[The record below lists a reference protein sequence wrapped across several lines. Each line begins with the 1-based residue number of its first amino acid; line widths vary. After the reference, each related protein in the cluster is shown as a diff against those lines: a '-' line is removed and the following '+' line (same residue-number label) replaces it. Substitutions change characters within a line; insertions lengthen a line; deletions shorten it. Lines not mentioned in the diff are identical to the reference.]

1 MKIQPVVFP
10 QLITLAV
17 LWPGQASLAQSARDL
32 RPHLTQN
39 KLYALQKPLE
49 WKVAE
54 TAEPDFYRIQVH
66 SPDGASGVDFAWV
79 RSNPGHSNAVRY
91 LVAYRQLLS
100 RTYPDVTFTEV
111 HASRD
116 NFRSAAVVTFHM
128 GETLVRGR
136 YYFESSPRALSAQG
150 YFAPE
155 HALSAA
161 RSLLLNVMAS
171 LASIRNDRRPDPSG
185 SEPPYYRPPMVMR
198 TAEDRSL
205 SVRIPEDWGFLAGGG
220 KVVAGR
226 RGGGPGFI
234 FTALEGNP
242 MLPGA
247 SVSQGVIGSRYLS
260 PPQTLAWILKGFGHR
275 NIRIASADRDAA
287 TSQELAMRIR
297 RRGDAQDVTA
307 GWTAAEGMP
316 CVGGF
321 KVINAAPSMTGLWFT
336 ILAGVWSPEKDAY
349 LYTPALEEV
358 ASSFSINDQYAREY
372 IRAGLA
378 RLRELQRQTA
388 GAIGDLNRARE
399 QNQKDWEERQ
409 KRKEFSESKWDDY
422 RRGNSYWVSD
432 LEGGKVYAT
441 DSGGTRDTVTG
452 DYYEGRG
459 YNWVNFQGENPRYPE
474 SMREISSYE
483 LKQMGG
489 QSR

>member
-1 MKIQPVVFP
+1 VEIQSVVLP
-10 QLITLAV
+10 SLIALAV
-17 LWPGQASLAQSARDL
+17 LGPQPALAQSARDL
-32 RPHLTQN
+32 RPYLTQN
-39 KLYALQKPLE
+39 KLYALQKPQD

-54 TAEPDFYRIQVH
+54 TAQANFFRILVN
-66 SPDGASGVDFAWV
+66 SPDGASAVDFAWA
-79 RSNPGHSNAVRY
+79 RPDAERSNAVRY
-91 LVAYRQLLS
+91 LLAYRQLLS
-100 RTYPDVTFTEV
+100 RSYPDVTFSDI

-116 NFRSAAVVTFHM
+116 NLRSVAAVSFHQ
-128 GETLVRGR
+128 GGSLVRGR
-136 YYFESSPRALSAQG
+136 YYFESGPRALSAQG

-155 HALSAA
+155 RLLPAQ
-161 RSLLLNVMAS
+161 RTLLLNVMAS
-171 LASIRNDRRPDPSG
+171 LALIKNDRRPDPQAG
-185 SEPPYYRPPMVMR
+185 APPYYNPTMAVR
-198 TAEDRSL
+198 TADDRSL
-205 SVRIPEDWGFLAGGG
+205 SVKVPTDWGFLAGGG

-226 RGGGPGFI
+226 RGGGPGFL
-234 FTALEGNP
+234 FTSLEGNP

-247 SVSQGVIGSRYLS
+247 SVAQGVIGSRYLS
-260 PPQTLAWILKGFGHR
+260 PQQTLAWILKGFGHR
-275 NIRIASADRDAA
+275 NIRIESTVPDAA
-287 TSQELAMRIR
+287 TSRELAMRIR

-307 GWTAAEGMP
+307 YWTSAEGMP

-321 KVINAAPSMTGLWFT
+321 KVINASPSMTGLWFT
-336 ILAGVWSPEKDAY
+336 ILAGVWAPEKDAY

-378 RLRELQRQTA
+378 RLRELQQQTA
-388 GAIGDLNRARE
+388 AAISDLNRARE
-399 QNQKDWEERQ
+399 QNQRDWEERQ

-441 DSGGTRDTVTG
+441 DNWGTRDTVTG
-452 DYYEGRG
+452 DYYEGKG
-459 YNWVNFQGENPRYPE
+459 YNWVNFEGENPRYPE